1 MGEKL
6 MFARNSMAF
15 FRRFGMLMVLILI
28 AAILSALSPRFLTL
42 GNLMNVARQVSIN
55 GVVAAGMTV
64 VILSGGIDLSVGSV
78 VALTGAL
85 AAGTL
90 AVSGNPWLSMLVGLG
105 AGALLGAINGIFIA
119 WPKLPPFIVTLAMMA
134 LARGLTLVYTGG
146 RPIMFDSP
154 VYDLLG
160 SGYFLGVPVPVM
172 LMIAVYLAAYFLL
185 NATRFGRYVYAIGG
199 NEQACR
205 LSGIS
210 VDKIK
215 VAIYAT
221 GGLLAGLSGIILT
234 ARLISAQPTAGVGY
248 ELDAIAAVILGGT
261 SLSGGEGGVGSTV
274 VGALII
280 GVLANG
286 LNLLDVSPFYQE
298 VAKGLVILVA
308 VILDWLIHRAAGEG
322 AGARENEEKNG
333 RGQSAAGEVS

>member
-1 MGEKL
+1 ML
-6 MFARNSMAF
+6 AQMSARNGMAF
-15 FRRFGMLMVLILI
+15 FRRFGMLMILVFLVAVL
-28 AAILSALSPRFLTL
+28 SVLSPRFLTL
-42 GNLMNVARQVSIN
+42 GNLMNIARQVSIN

-90 AVSGNPWLSMLVGLG
+90 AASGNPWLSMAVGLG
-105 AGALLGAINGIFIA
+105 VGALLGTINGIFIA

-146 RPIMFDSP
+146 RPMMLDSP
-154 VYDLLG
+154 VYDFLG
-160 SGYFLGVPVPVM
+160 SGRLFGVPVPVV
-172 LMIAVYLAAYFLL
+172 LMAAVYLGVHLL
-185 NATRFGRYVYAIGG
+185 LQATKFGRYVYAIGG

-205 LSGIS
+205 LSGIR
-210 VDKIK
+210 VDRIK
-215 VAIYAT
+215 TAVYGM

-286 LNLLDVSPFYQE
+286 LNLLNVSPFYQE

-308 VILDWLIHRAAGEG
+308 VILDWLIHKGVKR
-322 AGARENEEKNG
+322 
-333 RGQSAAGEVS
+333 